1 MAGLLCGFVVAHP
14 PVVARV
20 SFGGSV
26 VDPALLRQAA
36 DRGVTICFADLDGA
50 DGLWVPE
57 ERTVLVSRRLTE
69 REVAEVIE
77 HELTHV
83 AIDDQHAD
91 LDAGRDVVIGGGPGK
106 RPRSRVWA
114 AALTGSALFA
124 VVGGVSL
131 GLARAS
137 ESPADRERVVAPTP
151 DGPGLTAEESGAGR
165 PVVITSPSM
174 GPDGRV
180 VVITITLTA
189 TPSLP
194 VASTLVEPSAT
205 PTARGTTASRGVP
218 SAPATTAGPSATV
231 SVQAPT
237 SQAPTTTAVVPTTE
251 PTEETEPVPVPG
263 GGDGEA
269 DAGPDTGAVA
279 DSAGPGASS
288 GSD

>member
-1 MAGLLCGFVVAHP
+1 
-14 PVVARV
+14 
-20 SFGGSV
+20 V

-57 ERTVLVSRRLTE
+57 ERTVLVSRRLSE

-91 LDAGRDVVIGGGPGK
+91 LDAGREVVIGGGPG
-106 RPRSRVWA
+106 RPSRSRGWA
-114 AALTGSALFA
+114 AALTGSALIA
-124 VVGGVSL
+124 VVGGVSV
-131 GLARAS
+131 GLALA
-137 ESPADRERVVAPTP
+137 ADDTTVQDKVVAPTP

-165 PVVITSPSM
+165 PTVITTPSM

-194 VASTLVEPSAT
+194 VVSTLVEAS
-205 PTARGTTASRGVP
+205 TTAAPRTTVTRVVP
-218 SAPATTAGPSATV
+218 PPAGPSVTGQGQPTASPTAV
-231 SVQAPT
+231 VTSAPV
-237 SQAPTTTAVVPTTE
+237 TTTAPAPTE
-251 PTEETEPVPVPG
+251 QPTEETEPDPVPNPGAG
-263 GGDGEA
+263 GGEEEA
-269 DAGPDTGAVA
+269 GTGTEAVA
-279 DSAGPGASS
+279 DSAVPGTS
-288 GSD
+288 GITD